1 MHHFRDKIFSLNFL
15 TSNSKTLVSHKKLN
29 KTKLIHIQKSQ
40 ASKMSTPLVKFK
52 VKVFRM
58 RF

>member
-1 MHHFRDKIFSLNFL
+1 MKLKEMQSKKI
-15 TSNSKTLVSHKKLN
+15 N

-40 ASKMSTPLVKFK
+40 APKMSTPLMKFK
-52 VKVFRM
+52 VKVFHM